1 MKKIFFFIF
10 LFSFSIQFVSAQP
23 TQAEID
29 KMMKQAQDAM
39 KKYGTDSTVNKAM
52 KEAKD
57 KQQQVGDAMKNQQ
70 GNNNAASNTSYSS
83 DHGSYDN
90 VDNWKFPAKNIALL
104 ASLPKKIFSKAEL
117 INFLDD
123 CYLQLSKKL
132 QPGVT
137 ASVQSI
143 AAKLKNDGNKMGDA
157 AVAGWYTNYQE
168 ESLLLIIKA
177 AANNP
182 DNRLLLNNCAAL
194 LNMSG
199 IEQKAIPLLK
209 YVLQFSPGNSMLL
222 NNLGQAYAGLGET
235 DTAMV
240 YLGRCM
246 KIEPEHP
253 EACNTAGQIEA
264 TKGNKEKAAEYF
276 EKSIKSAYSK
286 TAELKLRKI
295 KKDSKIV
302 PLVRPRVKLP
312 EYFNL
317 FKYELPAQCTSV
329 ENAAMAKA
337 EHAAFRE
344 MISKQSSIY
353 GGKWAELVQK
363 IGEKIQ
369 SRLIKK
375 DEFMAHPFY
384 EFCGI
389 MARDV
394 MSDYS
399 KELSDFNS
407 GGRVYK
413 KYISEMKVLENE
425 YQSKYKIIEEA
436 FAERGRRCCLGKGK
450 PNTCCVSTEERCKA
464 FNDLANQY
472 LPKFAALTEDWQKK
486 NMLVHQ
492 KYFDEVVYW
501 HYLSLHPSGNDN
513 FRLKYYEFIFG
524 YLHTMGSICQTRTIE
539 PCEFTPTTATKD
551 SNAIGEIDCNLEIE
565 IPFIVGKFE
574 LNCDKIAFRAGE
586 GAIFSYE
593 KNFKTKKSTLSI
605 GIGANIDLGKV
616 NLGPLE
622 AKISAGVSESL
633 FITFDGDN
641 KVSDY
646 GLKFDAKI
654 SVGSEAK
661 GGKEVAPGKSVEVK
675 RELTNKEVGVGYT
688 FGINSGWNFNEGPF
702 KGMIGPKP
710 EVPLNKNVPIYKP
723 IG

>member
-1 MKKIFFFIF
+1 MKKISILVCIF
-10 LFSFSIQFVSAQP
+10 LSSFVPLFSQ

-29 KMMKQAQDAM
+29 KMIKDAQDQIEKL
-39 KKYGTDSTVNKAM
+39 KKDPATKDLLKDLPNLDSIKNANNKP
-52 KEAKD
+52 AK
-57 KQQQVGDAMKNQQ
+57 
-70 GNNNAASNTSYSS
+70 NNSSTNELYSS
-83 DHGSYDN
+83 DPGAYGN
-90 VDNWKFPAKNIALL
+90 VDNWKFPAKNTALL
-104 ASLPKKIFSKAEL
+104 ASLPKKVFTKTEL
-117 INFLDD
+117 ISFLNDT
-123 CYLQLSKKL
+123 YLQLSKKL
-132 QPGVT
+132 PPGISS
-137 ASVQSI
+137 SVQSI
-143 AAKLKNDGNKMGDA
+143 AAKYNNDGNKMGDA

-168 ESLLLIIKA
+168 ESLLLILRA

-199 IEQKAIPLLK
+199 IEQKAIPVLK
-209 YVLQFSPGNSMLL
+209 YVLQSSPGNSMLL

-317 FKYELPAQCTSV
+317 FKYELPAQCTSTD
-329 ENAAMAKA
+329 NAAVAAA

-344 MISKQSSIY
+344 MISKQSSMY

-394 MSDYS
+394 LSDYD

-407 GGRVYK
+407 GGQVYK
-413 KYISEMKVLENE
+413 KYISELETLENE
-425 YQSKYKIIEEA
+425 YQSKYKIIEDA
-436 FAERGRRCCLGKGK
+436 FAERGRRCCLGAGG
-450 PNTCCVSTEERCKA
+450 PNSCCVSPEERCKA
-464 FNDLANQY
+464 FNELANQY

-486 NMLVHQ
+486 SMLVHQ

-501 HYLSLHPSGNDN
+501 HYLRLHPSGNDN
-513 FRLKYYEFIFG
+513 FRLKYYEFILY

-539 PCEFTPTTATKD
+539 PCEFIKATATKD
-551 SNAIGEIDCNLEIE
+551 SNAIGEIDCPLEIE

-574 LNCDKIAFRAGE
+574 LNCDKISFKAGE
-586 GAIFSYE
+586 GVVFGYE
-593 KNFKTKKSTLSI
+593 KNFKTRKSTLSI
-605 GIGANIDLGKV
+605 GIGANIELGKV
-616 NLGPLE
+616 NLGPVE

-641 KVSDY
+641 KVADY

-654 SVGSEAK
+654 SAGAEIK

-675 RELTNKEVGVGYT
+675 RELNNKEVGVGYT
-688 FGINSGWNFNEGPF
+688 FGINSGWDFNEGPF
-702 KGMIGPKP
+702 KGMIGPSKP
-710 EVPLNKNVPIYKP
+710 VQINKNIKVQD
-723 IG
+723 